1 MELEGVVFDLDA
13 TLVNMGGFVD
23 WREAHRR
30 VLEAYLSTDCPKYL
44 IERCSEKGLF
54 NMLNLIRDEISLTM
68 PESKV
73 EKIQEKAYSAIESC
87 EIKSVKVCQLM
98 PSCDQVLD
106 WLMRWGIK
114 MSVATSNSQTIAEE
128 ILNSKNISHYF
139 SAVVGRSPQLKMKP
153 YPDQILRCFDLMGVD
168 PSNGIVV
175 GDSVKDVLAAKKVGI
190 YVVAIPAYFT
200 KRDTIEKAGADVIIE
215 SLAEL
220 PNIFSRFV

>member
-1 MELEGVVFDLDA
+1 MNLEGVVFDLDA

-23 WREAHRR
+23 WKEAHRKA
-30 VLEAYLSTDCPKYL
+30 LAAYLSSECSKDL
-44 IERCSEKGLF
+44 IERCSKQGLF
-54 NMLNLIRDEISLTM
+54 NMLNLVRDEISLTM

-73 EKIQEKAYSAIESC
+73 EEIQEKAYSAIESC
-87 EIKSVKVCQLM
+87 EIESVKVCQLM
-98 PSCDQVLD
+98 PSCDEVLD
-106 WLMRWGIK
+106 WLMRRSIK
-114 MSVATSNSQTIAEE
+114 MSVATSNSQTIAEDILRSKE
-128 ILNSKNISHYF
+128 IAHYF

-153 YPDQILRCFDLMGVD
+153 YPDQIMRCFDLMGVD

-190 YVVAIPAYFT
+190 YVVAVPAYFT

-220 PNIFSRFV
+220 PSIFSRFV